1 MQVSEAREREVCS
14 APGPLKMR
22 SLRQL
27 RASHFASWKA
37 ERAFC
42 SELEEAVAEEM
53 KREERIRSKEDG
65 AVEAG
70 NEALHLREHERD
82 FRYGTDCAGGRI
94 LVWFCGVSRSDI
106 DVSNVHQWR
115 CRVIISLI
123 SFECCL
129 PYNSSESK
137 SMNKSYNHRKINVCG
152 LASERSQEFYLP
164 RRLRSL

>member
-14 APGPLKMR
+14 APGPLNIR

-70 NEALHLREHERD
+70 NDALHLREHERD

-94 LVWFCGVSRSDI
+94 LVWFCGVSRSNI
-106 DVSNVHQWR
+106 DESLMFISGGVVLLLVSSVLSVVFHTIRQNQ
-115 CRVIISLI
+115 SL
-123 SFECCL
+123 
-129 PYNSSESK
+129 
-137 SMNKSYNHRKINVCG
+137 
-152 LASERSQEFYLP
+152 
-164 RRLRSL
+164 